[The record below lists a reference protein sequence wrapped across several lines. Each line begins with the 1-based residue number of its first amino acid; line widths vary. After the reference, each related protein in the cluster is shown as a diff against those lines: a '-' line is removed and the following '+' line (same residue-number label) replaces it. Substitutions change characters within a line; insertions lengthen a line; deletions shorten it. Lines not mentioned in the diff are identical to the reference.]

1 MRRNHN
7 LDNIRRIWCQ
17 ADDVDRTEGMTAFP
31 RYRATLERLAN
42 VYGVPLASAVGV
54 FCALSPN
61 NAYMTNLR
69 AVKSMLSGGRGNGY
83 TACRLR
89 AKRCIAGENF
99 LSFTKGLKTRNFYQ
113 NIMDPGNHYPVT
125 IDGHAYCIWVGKRMT
140 MKQAVR
146 AKFDYHKI
154 ADGYREV
161 AGELGI
167 VPCQLQAVTWFA
179 WKRINKIVY
188 NGQMNMF
195 WLGDQWRLDLEP
207 HEIEDFVDKNKS

>member
-1 MRRNHN
+1 MSATRDRN
-7 LDNIRRIWCQ
+7 LDNIRRVWHQ
-17 ADDVDRTEGMTAFP
+17 ADRVDRDEGMTAFP
-31 RYRATLERLAN
+31 RYRSTLNRLAN
-42 VYGVPLASAVGV
+42 VYGLPLSSVVGM

-69 AVKSMLSGGRGNGY
+69 AVKDMLEGGKGAGY
-83 TACRLR
+83 GACRAR
-89 AKRCIAGENF
+89 ARRCISGDDF

-113 NIMDPGNHYPVT
+113 NIMDPSNHYPVT
-125 IDGHAYCIWVGKRMT
+125 IDGHAYCVWVGRRMT

-167 VPCQLQAVTWFA
+167 VPCQLQAVTWFT
-179 WKRINKIVY
+179 WKRINAIVY
-188 NGQMNMF
+188 KPQMNLFMD
-195 WLGDQWRLDLEP
+195 GDQWGLDLEP
-207 HEIEDFVDKNKS
+207 DQIKVF